1 MIFVQVPYNL
11 KSSFQSSFSTNVKCF
26 KVLRLVYDDM
36 NLSLYT
42 FFFINLVP
50 PEFTKRP
57 DRFLRVMGKSDASI
71 PCRAFGFP
79 PPTIVWSRGLLSLP
93 KGRTSVTNHNLTI
106 SNFSPEDAGVY
117 QCKAGNK
124 LGIISALTTLNYV
137 PPGQEQIVNFSHPLI
152 NPSFRSYRQ
161 TQRPKIFF
169 FFLFKRS
176 EELTCKL
183 HIHRCQSSSSE

>member
-1 MIFVQVPYNL
+1 MIFIQVPYNL
-11 KSSFQSSFSTNVKCF
+11 KSSFQSSFGTNVKCF
-26 KVLRLVYDDM
+26 KVLRNVYDDV

-93 KGRTSVTNHNLTI
+93 KGRTSVTKHNLTI

-124 LGIISALTTLNYV
+124 LGTISALTTLNYV
-137 PPGQEQIVNFSHPLI
+137 SPGQEQIINFSHPLI
-152 NPSFRSYRQ
+152 RLFIHTDKRNVQELFSFSFYS
-161 TQRPKIFF
+161 T
-169 FFLFKRS
+169 KRRFN
-176 EELTCKL
+176 LD
-183 HIHRCQSSSSE
+183 